1 MYIHFYS
8 ASKIVSREPSEEDQ
22 PAIFQ
27 HPRIQVLPK
36 TQIPSNVTIQ
46 SEPENRQKIERY
58 MPQKSKGLFE
68 DSDEDNDTFIIKKD
82 DSQKIKNSVI
92 NNNTA
97 NVSAF
102 FNGQVIDRKPLNLFS
117 DEPPSLDIPDNIM
130 KKSVNIFT
138 DSDEENS
145 NFIPKPESIIN
156 TNSNNKNSL
165 FNERPPEDVVAIS
178 TTTDAENNEIG
189 NRDDDFDSFIK
200 KLEKPQKQ
208 SKSKTKITNLFDDD
222 DSNDYDDFFKTIKK
236 TNSTKVSVAR
246 NITKLFDDEDVDIKV
261 EDKKV
266 AEKPKVS
273 IIQNLKV
280 NTDNESRQVESSMR
294 KNNIFS
300 SDKSTSSNS
309 IVGAISEDRITTK
322 PSKLTSLF
330 GDESDEDDIF
340 GDYRKKQQLNIEI
353 VTPSPQKEEKINSS
367 KEEKVYTPPEIT
379 QAEEVIKPKSQNL
392 SDVINKSKSAL
403 STNLYTDLPP
413 DDDNNSSDYLSATSN
428 LFDTSDVDTSSN
440 RTGDVKVGTKE
451 DNDDKKELFKD
462 KFKLFQNKEIESVKP
477 IPHVRKS
484 PIKVSNNVAK
494 LFETQKSLSEDQ
506 ISKEEAKPL
515 PRKLNRNININVSAL
530 LPGAKRPSVV
540 INKSADNEDLDEKV
554 NGASPEFMNTT
565 PRHISSTPNDENP
578 NILSSLNKTRPKIQ
592 SQRRPSTR
600 QGRKESY
607 HKTMMMYDDSGSTET
622 DKDGN
627 ILVDENP
634 KIESIHDQLS
644 NINPQPMNFE
654 SESGA
659 LIFESKLNEEQNTQ
673 KNPISVINFPIQSRE
688 EKVAVPVNMP
698 TIDKNVIENIVE
710 DTKSMMIQP
719 FSQDVIKQNIAKK
732 TTLPKLSNLFS
743 DEPPEDDFLKQP
755 SPPVVKIPEGFQ
767 KDNKKRTVLPKLS
780 NIFSD
785 EPPENDFEKIDS
797 SPEKDIMNPPNINPS
812 LKTITLPKLSSLF
825 DDEPPEDDFEDIFV
839 KKPSQKQS
847 VPRPITD
854 DSNADLSISSK
865 IESTKQT
872 VMETS
877 GRLSNI
883 FQDEPPPLD
892 DSPPESSLPT
902 SSNLRFNM
910 FDDLDDHSLDD
921 DIFPRKTS
929 PTSVLKKSANSIAD
943 PLKKEEPSMIVKESP
958 LIVSKSSSENVINLE
973 EAEKV
978 IHALPAFP
986 SKSKTISNLFND
998 AEESNED
1005 IFAPMMMKDPVGK
1018 KAESSPKF
1026 EVQSSNTIYKE
1037 TIEEPL
1043 DSKKDVVSSE
1053 DSMKS
1058 TKLTF
1063 KMFDDIDPNS
1073 NLDDIFTPRI
1083 KSTPATLK
1091 KIEQTQILG
1100 NQEQRPVVKSTPM
1113 VPKSN
1118 KLSTG
1123 GLFSDEEDDDI
1134 FTVAAKSSSKNI
1146 KKPML
1151 ETKSKLFGSD
1161 DDEDDDIFGGGNKK
1175 SKYAGIS
1182 TKKNDPP
1189 FKIEDDDDDD
1199 DLFNTNKKGGDFIYF
1214 INLELF

>member
-1 MYIHFYS
+1 M
-8 ASKIVSREPSEEDQ
+8 SREPSEEDQ

-46 SEPENRQKIERY
+46 SEPENREEIERY
-58 MPQKSKGLFE
+58 MPPKSKGLFD

-82 DSQKIKNSVI
+82 DSQKIKDSVI

-102 FNGQVIDRKPLNLFS
+102 FNGQVIDRKPLNLFN

-156 TNSNNKNSL
+156 TKSNRKNSL
-165 FNERPPEDVVAIS
+165 FNARPPEDVVAIS
-178 TTTDAENNEIG
+178 RTTDAENNEIG

-200 KLEKPQKQ
+200 KLEKPQNQ
-208 SKSKTKITNLFDDD
+208 SKSKTRITNLFDDD

-246 NITKLFDDEDVDIKV
+246 NITKLFDDEEVEVSV
-261 EDKKV
+261 EDKQV
-266 AEKPKVS
+266 SEKPKVS
-273 IIQNLKV
+273 IIQTLKV
-280 NTDNESRQVESSMR
+280 DTDNNPPKAEPLMR

-300 SDKSTSSNS
+300 SDKSNSSNS
-309 IVGAISEDRITTK
+309 FVGAISEDRIATK
-322 PSKLTSLF
+322 PPKLTSLF

-340 GDYRKKQQLNIEI
+340 GNFRKKQQLNIEKA
-353 VTPSPQKEEKINSS
+353 TPSPQKEEETKPP

-379 QAEEVIKPKSQNL
+379 QAEEVNKPKSQNL
-392 SDVINKSKSAL
+392 SDVINESKSAL
-403 STNLYTDLPP
+403 STNLFTDLPP

-428 LFDTSDVDTSSN
+428 LFDNSDVDTSAN
-440 RTGDVKVGTKE
+440 RTDDIKVVTKE
-451 DNDDKKELFKD
+451 DIDDKKELFKD
-462 KFKLFQNKEIESVKP
+462 KFKLFENNEIEPVKP

-484 PIKVSNNVAK
+484 PIKSSNNVAK

-506 ISKEEAKPL
+506 ISKEDVKPL

-530 LPGAKRPSVV
+530 LPGAKRPSVI
-540 INKSADNEDLDEKV
+540 INKSADNEDVAGKV
-554 NGASPEFMNTT
+554 NEGSPELLNTT
-565 PRHISSTPNDENP
+565 PRHISSTPNDENS
-578 NILSSLNKTRPKIQ
+578 NVLSSLNKTRPKIQ

-600 QGRKESY
+600 KGRKESY
-607 HKTMMMYDDSGSTET
+607 HKTMMMYDDSGSLET
-622 DKDGN
+622 DTEGN
-627 ILVDENP
+627 ILVGENP

-644 NINPQPMNFE
+644 NINPQSINLE

-659 LIFESKLNEEQNTQ
+659 LNSESKLNEKQNIP
-673 KNPISVINFPIQSRE
+673 KIPISVINFPDYSRE
-688 EKVAVPVNMP
+688 EKVVVPVNMP
-698 TIDKNVIENIVE
+698 TIEKKIIENIVE
-710 DTKSMMIQP
+710 DTRNPMMIHQP
-719 FSQDVIKQNIAKK
+719 IAQDLMKQNIAKK
-732 TTLPKLSNLFS
+732 TTLPKLSNLFN
-743 DEPPEDDFLKQP
+743 DEPPDDDFLKQS
-755 SPPVVKIPEGFQ
+755 SPPVVKISEGFQ
-767 KDNKKRTVLPKLS
+767 KENKKKTGLPKLS

-797 SPEKDIMNPPNINPS
+797 SPEKDIMNQPNINPS
-812 LKTITLPKLSSLF
+812 LKPITLPKLSSLF

-847 VPRPITD
+847 TLRPIIDDINTD
-854 DSNADLSISSK
+854 FSIPISSK

-872 VMETS
+872 VIETHD
-877 GRLSNI
+877 RLSNI

-929 PTSVLKKSANSIAD
+929 QTSVLKKSTNSIAD
-943 PLKKEEPSMIVKESP
+943 LLKKEEPPMIVKESP
-958 LIVSKSSSENVINLE
+958 LIVPKNPSVNERNLVEPVKVKHAPPVFPE
-973 EAEKV
+973 ET
-978 IHALPAFP
+978 
-986 SKSKTISNLFND
+986 KTASNLFD
-998 AEESNED
+998 DVEESNED
-1005 IFAPMMMKDPVGK
+1005 IFAPIMMKDPEVK
-1018 KAESSPKF
+1018 KIEPSPKL
-1026 EVQSSNTIYKE
+1026 EVQSSNIIYKE
-1037 TIEEPL
+1037 TIQPL
-1043 DSKKDVVSSE
+1043 DSKKKDLPSA
-1053 DSMKS
+1053 DPS

-1073 NLDDIFTPRI
+1073 DLDDIFTPRT
-1083 KSTPATLK
+1083 KLTPATVRK
-1091 KIEQTQILG
+1091 VERNQILG
-1100 NQEQRPVVKSTPM
+1100 NKEQRPIVKSTPT
-1113 VPKSN
+1113 VPNSN
-1118 KLSTG
+1118 KSSTG
-1123 GLFSDEEDDDI
+1123 GLFSDDEDDDI
-1134 FTVAAKSSSKNI
+1134 FTVAAKSSSKPI

-1161 DDEDDDIFGGGNKK
+1161 DDEEDDIFGGSNKK

-1182 TKKNDPP
+1182 TKKNDRP
-1189 FKIEDDDDDD
+1189 FNTNIEDDDDD
-1199 DLFNTNKKGGDFIYF
+1199 DLFNTNKKEGGF
-1214 INLELF
+1214 INFFVQELF